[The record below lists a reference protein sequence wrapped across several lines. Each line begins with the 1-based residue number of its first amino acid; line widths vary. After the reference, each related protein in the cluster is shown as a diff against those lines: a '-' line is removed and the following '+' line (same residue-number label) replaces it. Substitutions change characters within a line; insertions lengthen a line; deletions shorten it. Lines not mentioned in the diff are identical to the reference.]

1 MNKEW
6 SENTL
11 GKGWSTR
18 LLHYIE
24 SEEFKRI
31 GSKIAQE
38 RKIKNIIPQSSEVF
52 RCFSE
57 TPFGEVKCVILGL
70 SPYFTAKTADGL
82 AFSSKYSA
90 ELGKRM
96 PPSLVNI
103 MGAVERDCYKGLLL
117 DKNPDLTRW
126 AKQGVLLLNTAL
138 TTEEGSADAH
148 LHLWKNFTKE
158 VLKAL
163 SEYNTGIIYCL
174 WGSKAKEFKKYINP
188 KYNYIL
194 ECSHPASA
202 AYNNCV
208 WECNHFSEINKILKQ
223 NNNEEIIW

>member
-1 MNKEW
+1 MQSWYNRLKHYLETKEF
-6 SENTL
+6 EEL
-11 GKGWSTR
+11 GN
-18 LLHYIE
+18 
-24 SEEFKRI
+24 
-31 GSKIAQE
+31 KIAVS
-38 RKIKNIIPQSSEVF
+38 RKSAAIYPSSSEVF

-57 TPFGEVKCVILGL
+57 TPFAEVKVVILGL
-70 SPYFTAKTADGL
+70 SPYFTKNTADGL
-82 AFSSKYSA
+82 AFSSKYSIG
-90 ELGKRM
+90 LGKRM

-138 TTEEGSADAH
+138 TTEEGSADSH
-148 LHLWKNFTKE
+148 LTLWKNFTKE

-174 WGSKAKEFKKYINP
+174 WGAKAKEFKKYINP